1 MKPNWEVAGSKAWAA
16 RSSLLLV
23 LKMEIPARKDRK
35 IESIS
40 KCKLKYLNKHY
51 T

>member
-1 MKPNWEVAGSKAWAA
+1 MKPKWKVAGSKAWAA

-23 LKMEIPARKDRK
+23 LKMEIPAKKDRK
-35 IESIS
+35 IEPVS
-40 KCKLKYLNKHY
+40 KCKLEYLNKYY